1 MAAGVRN
8 RESSS
13 RPWPSGVRIMAISTR
28 WSPSPVTRPA
38 HSPSIVARPSSSRP
52 SSRKK
57 SIVPPRS
64 STTIPTLSIRLSAMC
79 PIYKVSS
86 CLTTDR
92 FRDSSLRT
100 IWLLRLSPARWHTV
114 YETEWKCGTHG
125 GTMKAP
131 YAKKWQ
137 NETDNL
143 RKIVLDCDLV
153 EELKWGKP
161 CFTYQK
167 KNLAIIIPLKDACAL
182 SFFKGALLKDP
193 KHILKKIGEA
203 QTGRWI
209 KFTSPKEI
217 SALQP
222 TLRSYIYEA
231 IEVEESGKK
240 VPLKKASE
248 YVVPEELQI
257 KLKEAPELKAA
268 FEALTPGRRKSY
280 IFHVSGAKQAKTR
293 AARAEKCVPMIL
305 SGRGFN
311 ELPN

>member
-1 MAAGVRN
+1 MRV
-8 RESSS
+8 
-13 RPWPSGVRIMAISTR
+13 
-28 WSPSPVTRPA
+28 
-38 HSPSIVARPSSSRP
+38 
-52 SSRKK
+52 
-57 SIVPPRS
+57 
-64 STTIPTLSIRLSAMC
+64 
-79 PIYKVSS
+79 
-86 CLTTDR
+86 
-92 FRDSSLRT
+92 
-100 IWLLRLSPARWHTV
+100 
-114 YETEWKCGTHG
+114 
-125 GTMKAP
+125 P

-137 NETDNL
+137 NETDEL

-161 CFTYQK
+161 CFTFQK
-167 KNLAIIIPLKDACAL
+167 KNVAIIIPLKDACAL

-193 KHILKKIGEA
+193 KHILQKIGEA
-203 QTGRWI
+203 QAGRWI
-209 KFTSPKEI
+209 KFTSPKRI
-217 SALQP
+217 SALQA

-248 YVVPEELQI
+248 YVVPEELRVR
-257 KLKEAPELKAA
+257 LNEAPALRAA

-311 ELPN
+311 ERTD